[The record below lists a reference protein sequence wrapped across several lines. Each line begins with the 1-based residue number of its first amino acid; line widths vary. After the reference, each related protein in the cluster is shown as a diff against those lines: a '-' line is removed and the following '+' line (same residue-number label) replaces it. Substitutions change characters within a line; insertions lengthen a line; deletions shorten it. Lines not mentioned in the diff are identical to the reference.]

1 MLLELSESQ
10 TRQQLDASSAFT
22 ALLEARVEAALVRGS
37 MNWREIQGK
46 RYLIRTSTT
55 GGQKSLGPESPES
68 ECSRS
73 QVAQR
78 L

>member
-1 MLLELSESQ
+1 MLRFHSKL
-10 TRQQLDASSAFT
+10 AFFIFT
-22 ALLEARVEAALVRGS
+22 VKPC